1 MWVRLTVS
9 LGAVLKETLREAI
22 KLIDFG
28 AFSGLKKFD
37 SMQTPLEISVFWPI
51 PTLAWKRFAI
61 VRGTVNFAL

>member
-9 LGAVLKETLREAI
+9 LRAVLKEKLQ
-22 KLIDFG
+22 LIDFR